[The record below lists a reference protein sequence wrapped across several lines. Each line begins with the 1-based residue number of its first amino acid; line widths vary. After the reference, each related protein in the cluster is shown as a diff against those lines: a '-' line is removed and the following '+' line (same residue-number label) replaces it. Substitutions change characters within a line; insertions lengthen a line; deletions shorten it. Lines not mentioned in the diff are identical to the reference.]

1 MFSFILTNRYS
12 KAPNV
17 EMIILSFHVVIGHL
31 SNFITLYD
39 MECHFNSNFPNSNI
53 LITFY

>member
-1 MFSFILTNRYS
+1 MFFFILTNRYS

-17 EMIILSFHVVIGHL
+17 EMIILPFELVIGHL
-31 SNFITLYD
+31 SNFISFYD
-39 MECHFNSNFPNSNI
+39 MECHLNSIFPNSNI

>member
-1 MFSFILTNRYS
+1 MLFFILTNRYS

-17 EMIILSFHVVIGHL
+17 EMIILSFHLVIGPL

-39 MECHFNSNFPNSNI
+39 MECHLNLIFPNSNI
-53 LITFY
+53 LITFF